1 MSSDSKYIPRYGYLL
16 LKWPVDM
23 VACGE
28 SIKKPRYA
36 EDDV

>member
-23 VACGE
+23 VACGG
-28 SIKKPRYA
+28 SIKKP
-36 EDDV
+36 